1 MNRGIILVSCNESS
15 NAVST
20 EGSASCVPV
29 DEAAVPCPRESVAA
43 GYGADQ
49 EGETSRSF
57 GEAAELLGV
66 ETANDLT
73 ENLVGEIFEAWRSG
87 TR

>member
-1 MNRGIILVSCNESS
+1 MNGEIILASCNESS

-20 EGSASCVPV
+20 QGSAPCVPV

-49 EGETSRSF
+49 DGEASRSF
-57 GEAAELLGV
+57 GEATELWGA

-73 ENLVGEIFEAWRSG
+73 ENLVGKIFEAC
-87 TR
+87 